1 MRSGGQSPNGFYD
14 QSSSNVTGGLKNN
27 CGRTFRSVPVRF
39 KIFDPE
45 HNQVGVASGD
55 VTHIRLGGTSQ
66 FMAHGFVSGRT
77 FELDLV
83 TGL

>member
-55 VTHIRLGGTSQ
+55 VTHLKPGETSQ
-66 FMAHGFVSGRT
+66 FMAHGFVSGKT

-83 TGL
+83 TRL